1 MSSRK
6 RTSELTPD
14 DYIDGLDEPRRSQVR
29 QLHELIREAAPQ
41 LEPHIV
47 SGMIGYGSYHY
58 VYASGREGDWPIL
71 GLANRK
77 RAISLYACAA
87 VDGRYVA
94 EEFRDR
100 LPKADIGKSCVRIKK
115 LEDVDLDVLHELV
128 RRTAAGPYLQ

>member
-1 MSSRK
+1 M
-6 RTSELTPD
+6 TPD

-29 QLHELIREAAPQ
+29 QLHELIRKTAPE

-77 RAISLYACAA
+77 QAISLYASCLTA
-87 VDGRYVA
+87 DGRYVA
-94 EEFRDR
+94 EDFRER

-115 LEDVDLDVLHELV
+115 LEDVDLDVLAELIE
-128 RRTAAGPYLQ
+128 RTAAGPYPQ